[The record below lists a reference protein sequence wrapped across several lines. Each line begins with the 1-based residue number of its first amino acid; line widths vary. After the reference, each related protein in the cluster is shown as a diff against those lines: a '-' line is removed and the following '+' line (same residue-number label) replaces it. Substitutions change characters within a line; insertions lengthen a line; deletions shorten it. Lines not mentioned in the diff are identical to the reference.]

1 VAGISGLLVTCW
13 TVARSRST
21 TAPPR
26 GIIPKLGGV
35 SVSSAPR
42 PCLPLSRRRR
52 PWRPWLR
59 PHPACPGGPPPGSPR
74 HLLPGFVRGA
84 AASWKQGL
92 GAPARSSAAPLRDG
106 DRVLG
111 PLAAAPRCVPGQT
124 GTVSTPAGVDA
135 DSHSWCQSRRRSGAH
150 RTGTGHAAAQV
161 ESRRALVGS
170 SPHGHRW
177 DNGHRLAHAGLGRSQ
192 RRWRRRDAMAWV
204 SWRPS
209 CLGGQRAP
217 ATRGSRALLR

>member
-1 VAGISGLLVTCW
+1 VARHQVALVTCD
-13 TVARSRST
+13 
-21 TAPPR
+21 
-26 GIIPKLGGV
+26 L
-35 SVSSAPR
+35 VSS
-42 PCLPLSRRRR
+42 
-52 PWRPWLR
+52 
-59 PHPACPGGPPPGSPR
+59 G
-74 HLLPGFVRGA
+74 GA

-111 PLAAAPRCVPGQT
+111 PLAAAPRGVPGQT

-209 CLGGQRAP
+209 CLERFSPGFTAHGHVKHLP
-217 ATRGSRALLR
+217 AKENRGESHTSAREPL